1 MIEEKYS
8 FERYHP
14 RPPTASSFP
23 RLGVRNPIPKLQS
36 LSQKRLKLYGLQIWP
51 IHSQGPSE
59 HKPNIGEK
67 GAWVYPGTAQIF
79 WVPPII
85 SGTRKATNFKFGRC
99 IPSVH
104 ACGRDI
110 HWVHPNKSPLKIWE
124 KRERGRIQ
132 GLPKFLEYPL
142 LSQDQVNLRTFN
154 IFGSCIHTVHPS
166 KSPLKI
172 LGKKECGYM
181 QGLPKFFQN
190 PLLSQERVMLR
201 TSKFVPTFS
210 VSIGTKAHYK
220 FREK

>member
-1 MIEEKYS
+1 MW
-8 FERYHP
+8 P
-14 RPPTASSFP
+14 RH
-23 RLGVRNPIPKLQS
+23 S
-36 LSQKRLKLYGLQIWP
+36 L
-51 IHSQGPSE
+51 GPSE
-59 HKPNIGEK
+59 QKPFKNLGEK
-67 GAWVYPGTAQIF
+67 GAWSYPETAQIF
-79 WVPPII
+79 SEPPII
-85 SGTRKATNFKFGRC
+85 SGTRRATNFKFGRY
-99 IPSVH
+99 IQSVH
-104 ACGRDI
+104 AKQR
-110 HWVHPNKSPLKIWE
+110 PLKILE
-124 KRERGRIQ
+124 QRERGRIQ
-132 GLPKFLEYPL
+132 GPPKFLEYPL

-172 LGKKECGYM
+172 LGKKEYGHM